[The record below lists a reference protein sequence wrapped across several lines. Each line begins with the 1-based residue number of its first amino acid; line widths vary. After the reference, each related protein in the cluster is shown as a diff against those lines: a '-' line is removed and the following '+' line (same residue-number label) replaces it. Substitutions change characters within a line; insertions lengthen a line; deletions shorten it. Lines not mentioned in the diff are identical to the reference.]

1 MVSRNN
7 SSKNKN
13 GRANR
18 RSTRDSH
25 KEPMATLGA
34 DFFARDTL
42 TVARELIGTTMIV
55 GGCRCRIVETEA
67 YTTDA
72 ASHSVTRRHKATI
85 MRETFAHIYVYKIY
99 GVHYCLNFTT
109 ERDGVG
115 AVLIRAA
122 EPLAGIDE
130 MALRRGTGD
139 LKRLL
144 NGPGRLCQAL
154 AIDATWTGR
163 PLGRELKLLAAA
175 AAPSIVA
182 GPRIGISQATELEW
196 RFFER
201 DSPFVSRGTG
211 ARQKRVGA
219 PSKP

>member
-1 MVSRNN
+1 MVV
-7 SSKNKN
+7 SKQGS
-13 GRANR
+13 GRPDR
-18 RSTRDSH
+18 RGTKGGRTR
-25 KEPMATLGA
+25 PRAILGV

-42 TVARELIGTTMIV
+42 AVAQELIGTTMIV
-55 GGCRCRIVETEA
+55 GDCRCRIVETEA

-122 EPLAGIDE
+122 EPLAGIDQ
-130 MALRRGTGD
+130 MARRRGTSD

-154 AIDATWTGR
+154 AIDSTWTGR
-163 PLGRELKLLAAA
+163 ALGRELKLLPATHV
-175 AAPSIVA
+175 PSIVA
-182 GPRIGISQATELEW
+182 GPRIGISRATELEW

-201 DSPFVSRGTG
+201 GSRFVSRGTG
-211 ARQKRVGA
+211 KQVSA
-219 PSKP
+219 PSKMK

>member
-1 MVSRNN
+1 MAV
-7 SSKNKN
+7 KKED
-13 GRANR
+13 GRAKLRKANGD
-18 RSTRDSH
+18 TRAAAALD
-25 KEPMATLGA
+25 A

-55 GGCRCRIVETEA
+55 GRCRCRIVETEA

-72 ASHSVTRRHKATI
+72 ASHTVTRRHKATM
-85 MRETFAHIYVYKIY
+85 MRETFAHLYVYKIY

-122 EPLAGIDE
+122 EPLTGTGQ
-130 MALRRGTGD
+130 MARRRGTDD

-163 PLGRELKLLAAA
+163 PLGRGLRLLAAPA
-175 AAPSIVA
+175 VPSIVA
-182 GPRIGISQATELEW
+182 GPRIGISRATELEW

-201 DSPFVSRGTG
+201 DSPFVSRGPGTAG
-211 ARQKRVGA
+211 NRQKRTRS
-219 PSKP
+219 PPEP

>member
-1 MVSRNN
+1 MAR
-7 SSKNKN
+7 KKERN
-13 GRANR
+13 GRAGRGKTNDGNGR
-18 RSTRDSH
+18 RLAVL
-25 KEPMATLGA
+25 EA
-34 DFFARDTL
+34 DFFARNTL
-42 TVARELIGTTMIV
+42 TVARELIGTTMMV
-55 GGCRCRIVETEA
+55 GDCRCRIVETEA

-85 MRETFAHIYVYKIY
+85 MRKTFAHIYVYKIY

-122 EPLAGIDE
+122 EPVAGIDE
-130 MALRRGTGD
+130 MATRRGTSD

-163 PLGRELKLLAAA
+163 PLGRELKLLARTHV
-175 AAPSIVA
+175 PSIIA
-182 GPRIGISQATELEW
+182 GPRVGISKATELEW
-196 RFFER
+196 RFFESG
-201 DSPFVSRGTG
+201 SPFVSRGTG
-211 ARQKRVGA
+211 GPKKRVGA
-219 PSKP
+219 P

>member
-1 MVSRNN
+1 MDLTKQR
-7 SSKNKN
+7 N
-13 GRANR
+13 GRPRPAKAKDGNGNR
-18 RSTRDSH
+18 LVVL
-25 KEPMATLGA
+25 EA

-55 GGCRCRIVETEA
+55 GDCHCRIVETEA

-72 ASHSVTRRHKATI
+72 ASHSVMRRHTATL

-109 ERDGVG
+109 EREGVG

-122 EPLAGIDE
+122 EPLAGIDQ
-130 MALRRGTGD
+130 MARRRGISD

-154 AIDATWTGR
+154 AIDTTWTGR
-163 PLGRELKLLAAA
+163 PLFRELKLLAATHV
-175 AAPSIVA
+175 PSIVA
-182 GPRIGISQATELEW
+182 GPRIGISRATELEW
-196 RFFER
+196 RFFESG
-201 DSPFVSRGTG
+201 SPFVSRGTG
-211 ARQKRVGA
+211 GRQKRSGA
-219 PSKP
+219 PSKT

>member
-1 MVSRNN
+1 MVL
-7 SSKNKN
+7 KNKDDDADSR
-13 GRANR
+13 GAAKDGTR
-18 RSTRDSH
+18 RT
-25 KEPMATLGA
+25 AALNA

-55 GGCRCRIVETEA
+55 GRCRCRIVETEA

-85 MRETFAHIYVYKIY
+85 MRETFAHLYVYKIY

-122 EPLAGIDE
+122 EPLAGIE
-130 MALRRGTGD
+130 QMAQRRGTDD

-163 PLGRELKLLAAA
+163 PLGRQLKLLAATA
-175 AAPSIVA
+175 VHPIVA

-196 RFFER
+196 RFFESG
-201 DSPFVSRGTG
+201 SPFVSRGS
-211 ARQKRVGA
+211 RQKRNGA